1 MKKYLAFAVTLLGMG
16 KVIACTTL
24 LVGNQASA
32 DGSFIIARN
41 EDGSANNAK
50 HKVIHPVAFHQQ
62 GEYKAH
68 RNNFSWPL
76 PETAMRYTAIHDF
89 DTNDN
94 AMGEAGFNSAG
105 VGMSATETIYNG
117 RAALAADPYVTKTG
131 ITEDAIESVIL
142 PVAQSARQGAKLLGD
157 IIEQKGA
164 GEGFGVAFIDSKE
177 IWYLETGSGHQW
189 LAVRL
194 PADSY
199 FVSANQGRL
208 RHYDPNDNANYMASP
223 TLVSFAKK
231 QGLYDPA
238 RGEFDFHQAYSQDNK
253 NDTTYNYPRV
263 WTLQH
268 QFNPHLDTVVSEG
281 ETFPVFFNANNEDQ
295 RGGSKKRVTQ
305 SLSGNV
311 ARPLCQ
317 S

>member
-117 RAALAADPYVTKTG
+117 RAALAADPYVTKN
-131 ITEDAIESVIL
+131 
-142 PVAQSARQGAKLLGD
+142 RN
-157 IIEQKGA
+157 
-164 GEGFGVAFIDSKE
+164 
-177 IWYLETGSGHQW
+177 H
-189 LAVRL
+189 
-194 PADSY
+194 
-199 FVSANQGRL
+199 GR
-208 RHYDPNDNANYMASP
+208 RH
-223 TLVSFAKK
+223 
-231 QGLYDPA
+231 
-238 RGEFDFHQAYSQDNK
+238 
-253 NDTTYNYPRV
+253 
-263 WTLQH
+263 
-268 QFNPHLDTVVSEG
+268 
-281 ETFPVFFNANNEDQ
+281 
-295 RGGSKKRVTQ
+295 
-305 SLSGNV
+305 
-311 ARPLCQ
+311 
-317 S
+317 

>member
-1 MKKYLAFAVTLLGMG
+1 M
-16 KVIACTTL
+16 
-24 LVGNQASA
+24 
-32 DGSFIIARN
+32 
-41 EDGSANNAK
+41 
-50 HKVIHPVAFHQQ
+50 
-62 GEYKAH
+62 
-68 RNNFSWPL
+68 
-76 PETAMRYTAIHDF
+76 
-89 DTNDN
+89 
-94 AMGEAGFNSAG
+94 
-105 VGMSATETIYNG
+105 
-117 RAALAADPYVTKTG
+117 
-131 ITEDAIESVIL
+131 IL

-238 RGEFDFHQAYSQDNK
+238 RGEFDFHQAYSRDNK
-253 NDTTYNYPRV
+253 TIPPIIIRASGRYNTSLIRIWIRSLAKGKHFLFLTPITKISVAAVKTRYAITIRERRTTLMPVIIHKNHGDRYPFFVPRSHIFYRSDRNYR
-263 WTLQH
+263 
-268 QFNPHLDTVVSEG
+268 
-281 ETFPVFFNANNEDQ
+281 
-295 RGGSKKRVTQ
+295 R
-305 SLSGNV
+305 LS
-311 ARPLCQ
+311 AT
-317 S
+317 